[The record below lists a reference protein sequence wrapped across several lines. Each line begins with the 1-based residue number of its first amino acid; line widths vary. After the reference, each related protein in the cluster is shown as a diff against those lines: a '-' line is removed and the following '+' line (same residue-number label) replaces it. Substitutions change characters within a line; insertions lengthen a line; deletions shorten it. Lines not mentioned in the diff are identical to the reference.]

1 MDGLDGVVARK
12 RAHLQS
18 KQIMNPESIG
28 FAIDGLCDGIYS
40 NIFFFFYFYSYSDK
54 TYNFQILFQVLQM

>member
-1 MDGLDGVVARK
+1 MSQNYKWRLVGVVCFFFRDFMDGLDGVVARK

-28 FAIDGLCDGIYS
+28 FAIDGLCDGI
-40 NIFFFFYFYSYSDK
+40 
-54 TYNFQILFQVLQM
+54 